1 MWFGSS
7 WIVRIILGH
16 DFLASASVLGILS
29 LRAPAV
35 ALTNV
40 LGFQW
45 LLALGMEKSFQRI
58 TLFSVVL
65 NLLLAISFAPKYT
78 FNGMAWC
85 VVISQ
90 TVAAA
95 GIFLVLRYRKLN
107 PLAMASNPSY
117 A

>member
-1 MWFGSS
+1 MSAQPAQVAFPFGT
-7 WIVRIILGH
+7 V
-16 DFLASASVLGILS
+16 
-29 LRAPAV
+29 
-35 ALTNV
+35 
-40 LGFQW
+40 
-45 LLALGMEKSFQRI
+45 
-58 TLFSVVL
+58 
-65 NLLLAISFAPKYT
+65 LLLAIFFAPKYT

-90 TVAAA
+90 TVAVV

>member
-1 MWFGSS
+1 L
-7 WIVRIILGH
+7 IIRVVLGH
-16 DFLASASVLGILS
+16 NFLPSASVLRILS

-58 TLFSVVL
+58 TIATLLL
-65 NLLLAISFAPKYT
+65 NILLAICFAPKYT

-95 GIFLVLRYRKLN
+95 GIYFVLRHQKLN
-107 PLAMASNPSY
+107 PLAMISNPSY